1 MMNESLSGKPAQ
13 QAQPVRVLLVEDVL
27 HDAELCLAEL
37 RRAGFEIHADVVAA
51 PEEFSDRLRRSS
63 YDIVL
68 ADYRLPNWT
77 GMEAFE
83 RLQALEKD
91 IPFILVTGA
100 LGEQAAVDCVKQG
113 ITDYVLKDALV
124 RLPTAV
130 RRALEEKALR
140 DERARAKA
148 TLEESENR
156 LRTMIETEPECLKV
170 VASDGTL
177 LEMNA
182 AGLAMVEANHA
193 AQVIGKPVFPL
204 IAPEYGDAF
213 RILLESVCQGNKG
226 ALEFEVVGLKGT
238 RRWIETRAAP
248 LRHPADGSVSL
259 LAVTRDITERRQ
271 PEEALKEANERLQRS
286 VKELERRTHELT
298 LIKEMGDLLQTCLTP
313 EEVYAVVSRSA
324 RKLYANESGAL
335 YVHNGARNL
344 VEAVAVWG
352 EHPSGT
358 EVFPPEEC
366 WALRRGRPH
375 LAEDSSGGPFC
386 QHVNQ
391 GLVGRSLCIPM
402 LAQGEA
408 LGVFCVLRVA
418 REHRPPAG
426 WGECLA
432 EAELNLAV
440 TFAERIALALANLKL
455 RETLRLQ
462 SFRDPLTGLFNRRY
476 MEESMDRELRRAMRK
491 QRSVGA
497 IMIDLDHFKRMNDS
511 FGHQAGDKI
520 LRALGRFLGNNVR
533 AEDIACRYGGEEFML
548 LLPEATLDVTLQRAQ
563 RLREGFKHLNVP
575 HRGGSLGTVTLSL
588 GVAAFPDHGMTAEAI
603 LYAADRAL
611 YQAKAEGRDC
621 VVVAEAVEEEAFAP
635 KAQARSSELSVGT
648 DQTDKVTHAVRA
660 PSEVRGEGKQAPK

>member
-27 HDAELCLAEL
+27 DDAELCLAEL
-37 RRAGFEIHADVVAA
+37 RRAGFEVQ
-51 PEEFSDRLRRSS
+51 
-63 YDIVL
+63 

-100 LGEQAAVDCVKQG
+100 LGEQAAVDCLKQG

-124 RLPTAV
+124 HLPTAV

-148 TLEESENR
+148 ALEESENR
-156 LRTMIETEPECLKV
+156 LRTMIETEPECVKV
-170 VASDGTL
+170 VAADGTL
-177 LEMNA
+177 LEINA
-182 AGLAMVEANHA
+182 AGLAMVEADSA
-193 AQVIGKPVFPL
+193 AQVIGKPVYPL
-204 IAPEYGDAF
+204 IAPEYREAF
-213 RILLESVCQGNKG
+213 CTLIETVYQGNKG

-238 RRWIETRAAP
+238 RRWMETRAAP

-271 PEEALKEANERLQRS
+271 AEEALQEANERLQRW
-286 VKELERRTHELT
+286 VKELKQRTHELT
-298 LIKEMGDLLQTCLTP
+298 LINEMGDLLQTCLTP
-313 EEVYAVVSRSA
+313 EEIYAVVSLSA
-324 RKLYANESGAL
+324 RKLYAGESGAL

-344 VEAVAVWG
+344 VETVAVWG

-418 REHRPPAG
+418 PEHRPSSG
-426 WGECLA
+426 WGESLA
-432 EAELNLAV
+432 EADLNLAV
-440 TFAERIALALANLKL
+440 TFAEHIALALANLKL
-455 RETLRLQ
+455 RETMRLQ

-476 MEESMDRELRRAMRK
+476 MEESLDRELRRAMRK

-497 IMIDLDHFKRMNDS
+497 IMMDLDHFKRINDT

-520 LRALGRFLGNNVR
+520 LRALGQFLRSNVR

-548 LLPEATLDVTLQRAQ
+548 VLPEATLDVTLQRAQ
-563 RLREGFKHLNVP
+563 RLREGFKHLNVR
-575 HRGGSLGTVTLSL
+575 HQGGSLEAVTLSL

-603 LYAADRAL
+603 LHAADRAF
-611 YQAKAEGRDC
+611 YQAKAEGRDR
-621 VVVAEAVEEEAFAP
+621 VVVGQAVEEEAFASKGP
-635 KAQARSSELSVGT
+635 APPGRPPAGT
-648 DQTDKVTHAVRA
+648 DQTDEVT
-660 PSEVRGEGKQAPK
+660 PSLRDFTGMQGAANGPAK